1 MKILVSDPISDD
13 AISLLRKSSIEFQ
26 YSPEITPQELL
37 VAIGAYDALIV
48 RSRTKVTKEVIAKA
62 QSLKVIGRAG
72 VGVDNI
78 DSEAANAAGIKV
90 LNTPDALTNAV
101 AEFTI
106 GLMIDL
112 ARRIPAADSS
122 MKQGRWEKSKIHGVE
137 LKGRTYGT
145 IGIGRIGQRVAEL
158 ANAFGMSIMANDVIP
173 IPDQLI
179 KRLGI
184 KVSTQEE
191 IFKTA
196 DYVDLHVPLTTET
209 RNLANYSKL
218 KLMKPNAFLINTS
231 RGGVVSETDLL
242 RALDDKIIAGAAL
255 DVFEIEPPDK
265 QMLLKH
271 TNLIATPHIA
281 GQTAES
287 QAKAGTQ
294 IVELVLKALGC
305 QVSRL
310 SVG

>member
-13 AISLLRKSSIEFQ
+13 AILLLRKSNTEFQ
-26 YSPEITPQELL
+26 YSPEITPEELL
-37 VAIGAYDALIV
+37 AAIGAYDALVV
-48 RSRTKVTKEVIAKA
+48 RSRTKVTKEVISKA

-78 DSEAANAAGIKV
+78 DSEAANAEGIKV

-112 ARRIPAADSS
+112 SRRIPAADSS
-122 MKQGRWEKSKIHGVE
+122 MKQGKWEKSKIIGIE

-145 IGIGRIGQRVAEL
+145 IGIGRIGQRVSEL
-158 ANAFGMSIMANDVIP
+158 ASAFGMNIMANDVIP
-173 IPDQLI
+173 IPDQLV

-196 DYVDLHVPLTTET
+196 DYVDIHVPLTTET
-209 RNLANYSKL
+209 RNLVNYSKL

-242 RALDDKIIAGAAL
+242 RALDDKIIKGAAL

-265 QMLLKH
+265 QELLKH
-271 TNLIATPHIA
+271 ANLIATPHIA
-281 GQTAES
+281 GQTAEA

-294 IVELVLKALGC
+294 IVELVLKALG
-305 QVSRL
+305 
-310 SVG
+310 